1 MRRFSKIF
9 VVFALLFSF
18 VAAGAADMHGFEE
31 ELIKISEKAKKS
43 VALIKTQR
51 TKTVGSGD
59 PFFDMFFRNFGG
71 RQPQKS
77 EALGSGFVID
87 EREGYLITNNH
98 VIEKADSIEVTID
111 GKKFKAKTVGS
122 DPQTDIG
129 LIKIEG
135 FANGDIKA
143 LKLAD
148 SDKIK
153 VGSFAIAIG
162 NPFGLSHSVTLGIV
176 SATGRSGMQVS
187 DYEDFIQTD
196 AAINPGNSGGPLLN
210 IDGEV
215 IGVNTAILSR
225 SGGYMGIG
233 LAVPSNMAKEI
244 VSQLKSGK
252 GIQRA
257 MMGVVIMDLHDEL
270 RKNLELADD
279 VKGVFI
285 AGVEPGSPADK
296 AGIQR
301 YDVITSFNGKP
312 TENSSQLRTTVGF
325 SPYNKKLPVELIRD
339 GKKINVS
346 VVLTKDFLLKNEGGA
361 KMQGDP
367 ADNLGFSLSE
377 KGGKVVVES
386 VEPGSL
392 AQSAGFRKDDVI
404 LDVNRKRVKS
414 LKEAMRI
421 IASSKKLLFRVARGG
436 RDDIIIV
443 INK

>member
-1 MRRFSKIF
+1 M
-9 VVFALLFSF
+9 
-18 VAAGAADMHGFEE
+18 
-31 ELIKISEKAKKS
+31 
-43 VALIKTQR
+43 
-51 TKTVGSGD
+51 
-59 PFFDMFFRNFGG
+59 
-71 RQPQKS
+71 
-77 EALGSGFVID
+77 
-87 EREGYLITNNH
+87 
-98 VIEKADSIEVTID
+98 
-111 GKKFKAKTVGS
+111 
-122 DPQTDIG
+122 
-129 LIKIEG
+129 
-135 FANGDIKA
+135 
-143 LKLAD
+143 
-148 SDKIK
+148 
-153 VGSFAIAIG
+153 GSFAIAIG

-176 SATGRSGMQVS
+176 SAMGRSGMQVS

-279 VKGVFI
+279 VQGVFI

-346 VVLTKDFLLKNEGGA
+346 VVLTKDFLLKNDGGA
-361 KMQGDP
+361 KMQGDQ